1 MDNQSNN
8 KKKIEKY
15 KKELIE
21 SYEKIDELETKL
33 LDEKNKHDE
42 LVSENKLSEKNIHD
56 KNSLIIE
63 FEEKLYE
70 NKVDYEKEIKHKE
83 KLIDDLKIKVNDNKI
98 LLVQKNDLI
107 LQLENKKLSLQ
118 SDNKKFENQLFL
130 KNTKVNKKDLLI
142 PLLET
147 ENNDEILIFKN
158 KIQKLEEK
166 IKELEEENINLEK
179 NLKTF
184 VNKENKEIYVNLY
197 DEIYISEK
205 ENKLKII
212 KSELKKF
219 YEEKKRLEK
228 DIFEL
233 KSVVQILKKEN
244 GEKND
249 VYVKKKFC
257 CFM

>member
-42 LVSENKLSEKNIHD
+42 LVSENKLLEKNIHD

-63 FEEKLYE
+63 LEEKLYE

-83 KLIDDLKIKVNDNKI
+83 KLIDDLKIKVNDNKT
-98 LLVQKNDLI
+98 LLVQKSDLI
-107 LQLENKKLSLQ
+107 LQLENKILSLQ
-118 SDNKKFENQLFL
+118 SDNKKFENQLCL
-130 KNTKVNKKDLLI
+130 KNTKVIKKDLLI

-147 ENNDEILIFKN
+147 ENNDEIIIFKN

-166 IKELEEENINLEK
+166 IKELEEENIKLEK

-184 VNKENKEIYVNLY
+184 VNKENKEIYVNLH

-205 ENKLKII
+205 ENKLKLI
-212 KSELKKF
+212 KSELKKL
-219 YEEKKRLEK
+219 YEEKKCLEK

-233 KSVVQILKKEN
+233 KSIVQILKKEN

>member
-42 LVSENKLSEKNIHD
+42 LVSENKLLEKNIHD

-63 FEEKLYE
+63 LEEKLYE

-83 KLIDDLKIKVNDNKI
+83 KLIDDLKIKVNDNKT
-98 LLVQKNDLI
+98 LLVQKSDLI
-107 LQLENKKLSLQ
+107 LQLENKILSLQ
-118 SDNKKFENQLFL
+118 SDNKKFENQLCL
-130 KNTKVNKKDLLI
+130 KNTKVIKKDLLI

-147 ENNDEILIFKN
+147 ENNDEIIIFKN